1 MKQMKRITLRLSLE
15 NPSDKKIADFL
26 ANIDKN
32 KYHTVNNAIKT
43 ILFSVIND
51 SDSKSSETT
60 SKVDMKEIISV
71 IRTTL
76 ETEIPKLF
84 SVFVSGNHVTTEQ
97 KNTTVKK
104 SADTL
109 DDDDIDM
116 DFIGGWCYDG
126 KSTLREI
133 LS

>member
-32 KYHTVNNAIKT
+32 KYHTVNNTIKT
-43 ILFSVIND
+43 ILYSVINGNATE
-51 SDSKSSETT
+51 KSEKS
-60 SKVDMKEIISV
+60 DMKEIKSV

-76 ETEIPKLF
+76 EAEIPKLL
-84 SVFVSGNHVTTEQ
+84 SVFGSGNHAKTEQ
-97 KNTTVKK
+97 ENMPVTK
-104 SADTL
+104 SDDTL

-116 DFIGGWCYDG
+116 DFIGG
-126 KSTLREI
+126 
-133 LS
+133 

>member
-43 ILFSVIND
+43 ILYSVINGNTTE
-51 SDSKSSETT
+51 KSEKSY
-60 SKVDMKEIISV
+60 MKEIISV

-76 ETEIPKLF
+76 EAEIPKLL
-84 SVFVSGNHVTTEQ
+84 SVFGSSNHTKIEQNNTSTE
-97 KNTTVKK
+97 KT
-104 SADTL
+104 ADTL

-116 DFIGGWCYDG
+116 DFIGG
-126 KSTLREI
+126 
-133 LS
+133 

>member
-1 MKQMKRITLRLSLE
+1 MRQMKRITLRLSLE

-43 ILFSVIND
+43 ILYSAISGTD
-51 SDSKSSETT
+51 SNSERTT
-60 SKVDMKEIISV
+60 SKVDMKDIIAV

-76 ETEIPKLF
+76 ETEIPKLLSAF
-84 SVFVSGNHVTTEQ
+84 GSSNHTKIEHDNTSVE
-97 KNTTVKK
+97 K
-104 SADTL
+104 SDDTL

-116 DFIGGWCYDG
+116 DFIGG
-126 KSTLREI
+126 
-133 LS
+133 

>member
-15 NPSDKKIADFL
+15 NPSDKRIADFL

-51 SDSKSSETT
+51 TDSKSSITT

-76 ETEIPKLF
+76 EAEIPKLL
-84 SVFVSGNHVTTEQ
+84 SVISSGNRAKKEQ
-97 KNTTVKK
+97 DTKPVVNSV
-104 SADTL
+104 DTL

-116 DFIGGWCYDG
+116 DFIGG
-126 KSTLREI
+126 
-133 LS
+133 

>member
-43 ILFSVIND
+43 ILYSVINGNATE
-51 SDSKSSETT
+51 KSEKS
-60 SKVDMKEIISV
+60 DMKEIISV

-76 ETEIPKLF
+76 EAEIPKLL
-84 SVFVSGNHVTTEQ
+84 SVFGSGNHAKTEQ
-97 KNTTVKK
+97 ENMPVTK
-104 SADTL
+104 SDDKL

-116 DFIGGWCYDG
+116 DFIGG
-126 KSTLREI
+126 
-133 LS
+133 

>member
-15 NPSDKKIADFL
+15 NPSDKRIADFL

-43 ILFSVIND
+43 ILYSVINGNATE
-51 SDSKSSETT
+51 KSEKS
-60 SKVDMKEIISV
+60 DMKEIISV

-76 ETEIPKLF
+76 EAEIPKLL
-84 SVFVSGNHVTTEQ
+84 SVFSSSNHTKIEQ
-97 KNTTVKK
+97 DNTPVEK
-104 SADTL
+104 SANTL

-116 DFIGGWCYDG
+116 DFIGG
-126 KSTLREI
+126 
-133 LS
+133 

>member
-15 NPSDKKIADFL
+15 NPTDKKIADFL

-43 ILFSVIND
+43 ILYSVISGTD
-51 SDSKSSETT
+51 SNSEKAT
-60 SKVDMKEIISV
+60 SKVDMKDIITV

-76 ETEIPKLF
+76 EIEISKLL
-84 SVFVSGNHVTTEQ
+84 FVSGNHA
-97 KNTTVKK
+97 VKK
-104 SADTL
+104 QDEPPDEIVTDSL

-116 DFIGGWCYDG
+116 DFIGG
-126 KSTLREI
+126 
-133 LS
+133 

>member
-1 MKQMKRITLRLSLE
+1 MKQMKRITLRLSIE
-15 NPSDKKIADFL
+15 NPTDKKIADFL

-51 SDSKSSETT
+51 SNSKSSITT

-76 ETEIPKLF
+76 EAEIPKLL
-84 SVFVSGNHVTTEQ
+84 SVFGSGNHAKTEQ
-97 KNTTVKK
+97 MPVTK
-104 SADTL
+104 SDDTL

-116 DFIGGWCYDG
+116 DFIGG
-126 KSTLREI
+126 
-133 LS
+133 

>member
-1 MKQMKRITLRLSLE
+1 MKQMKRITLTLSLE

-43 ILFSVIND
+43 ILYSVINGNATE
-51 SDSKSSETT
+51 KSEKS
-60 SKVDMKEIISV
+60 DMKEIISV

-76 ETEIPKLF
+76 EAEIPKLL
-84 SVFVSGNHVTTEQ
+84 SVFGSSNHTKIEQ
-97 KNTTVKK
+97 DNTPVGK
-104 SADTL
+104 SAETL

-116 DFIGGWCYDG
+116 DFIGG
-126 KSTLREI
+126 
-133 LS
+133 

>member
-15 NPSDKKIADFL
+15 NPKDKEVADYL
-26 ANIDKN
+26 SNIDKN

-43 ILFSVIND
+43 ILYSVIND
-51 SDSKSSETT
+51 TDSKSSVTT

-76 ETEIPKLF
+76 ETEIPTLI
-84 SVFVSGNHVTTEQ
+84 SVFGSSNHTKIEQ
-97 KNTTVKK
+97 DNTSVEK
-104 SADTL
+104 SDDTL

-116 DFIGGWCYDG
+116 DFIGG
-126 KSTLREI
+126 
-133 LS
+133 

>member
-15 NPSDKKIADFL
+15 NPSDKRIADFL

-43 ILFSVIND
+43 ILYSVINGNATE
-51 SDSKSSETT
+51 KSEKSEI
-60 SKVDMKEIISV
+60 KEIISV

-76 ETEIPKLF
+76 EAEIPKLL
-84 SVFVSGNHVTTEQ
+84 SVFGSSNHTKIEQ
-97 KNTTVKK
+97 DNTPVGK
-104 SADTL
+104 SDETL

-116 DFIGGWCYDG
+116 DFIGG
-126 KSTLREI
+126 
-133 LS
+133 

>member
-43 ILFSVIND
+43 ILYSVINGNAIK
-51 SDSKSSETT
+51 KSE
-60 SKVDMKEIISV
+60 KADMKEIISV

-76 ETEIPKLF
+76 EAEIPKLL
-84 SVFVSGNHVTTEQ
+84 SVFGSSNHTKIEQNNTSTE
-97 KNTTVKK
+97 KT
-104 SADTL
+104 ADTL

-116 DFIGGWCYDG
+116 DFIGG
-126 KSTLREI
+126 
-133 LS
+133 

>member
-15 NPSDKKIADFL
+15 NPSDKRIADFL

-43 ILFSVIND
+43 ILYSVIND
-51 SDSKSSETT
+51 TDSKSSVTN
-60 SKVDMKEIISV
+60 SKIDMKDIIAV
-71 IRTTL
+71 IRNTL

-84 SVFVSGNHVTTEQ
+84 SVFGSGNHAKTEQ
-97 KNTTVKK
+97 DNTPVEK
-104 SADTL
+104 SDDTL

-116 DFIGGWCYDG
+116 DFIGG
-126 KSTLREI
+126 
-133 LS
+133 

>member
-15 NPSDKKIADFL
+15 NPTDKKIADFL

-43 ILFSVIND
+43 ILYSVISGTD
-51 SDSKSSETT
+51 SNSEKAT
-60 SKVDMKEIISV
+60 SKVDMKDIIAV

-76 ETEIPKLF
+76 EIEISKLL
-84 SVFVSGNHVTTEQ
+84 FVSGNHA
-97 KNTTVKK
+97 VKK
-104 SADTL
+104 QDEPPDEIVTDSL

-116 DFIGGWCYDG
+116 DFIGG
-126 KSTLREI
+126 
-133 LS
+133 

>member
-51 SDSKSSETT
+51 TDGKSSVTT
-60 SKVDMKEIISV
+60 SKIDMKDIIAV
-71 IRTTL
+71 IRNTL
-76 ETEIPKLF
+76 ETEIPKLLSALS
-84 SVFVSGNHVTTEQ
+84 SVNHENKKQ
-97 KNTTVKK
+97 NNTSATK

-116 DFIGGWCYDG
+116 DFIGG
-126 KSTLREI
+126 
-133 LS
+133 

>member
-43 ILFSVIND
+43 ILFSVINGNTTE
-51 SDSKSSETT
+51 KSEKS
-60 SKVDMKEIISV
+60 DMKEIISV

-76 ETEIPKLF
+76 EAEIPKLL
-84 SVFVSGNHVTTEQ
+84 SVFSSSNHTKIEQ
-97 KNTTVKK
+97 DNTPVEK

-116 DFIGGWCYDG
+116 DFIGG
-126 KSTLREI
+126 
-133 LS
+133 